1 MKIDIENTTNGQ
13 SAGKRLKDLISQ
25 DEASTTIPR
34 EGSTLYNYI
43 MENPNTMINP
53 ISDKVKVL
61 MEAPEN
67 THKPVVYPIAM
78 VNSSKN
84 PDVAKDFIAY
94 LSQDAQK
101 NILAKYG
108 FNVK

>member
-1 MKIDIENTTNGQ
+1 MLQ
-13 SAGKRLKDLISQ
+13 MQLFLI
-25 DEASTTIPR
+25 
-34 EGSTLYNYI
+34 
-43 MENPNTMINP
+43 
-53 ISDKVKVL
+53 K

-67 THKPVVYPIAM
+67 THKPVVYPITM

>member
-1 MKIDIENTTNGQ
+1 
-13 SAGKRLKDLISQ
+13 
-25 DEASTTIPR
+25 
-34 EGSTLYNYI
+34 
-43 MENPNTMINP
+43 
-53 ISDKVKVL
+53 